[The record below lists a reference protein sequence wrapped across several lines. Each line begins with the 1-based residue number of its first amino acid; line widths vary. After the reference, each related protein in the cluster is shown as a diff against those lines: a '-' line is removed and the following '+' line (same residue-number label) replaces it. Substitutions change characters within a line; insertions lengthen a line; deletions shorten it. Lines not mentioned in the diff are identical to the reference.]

1 MAGYTIEVRNN
12 NVEKALRVLKKK
24 LIKDGVMKELKE
36 RQYYQKPSFK
46 KREKKKES
54 IRRHK
59 KDQKIKALKGE
70 L

>member
-1 MAGYTIEVRNN
+1 MTYTIEVRNN

-24 LIKDGVMKELKE
+24 LLKDGVMKELRD

-46 KREKKKES
+46 KREKKKEN
-54 IRRHK
+54 IRRLK
-59 KDQKIKALKGE
+59 KEQKLKVLKGE

>member
-1 MAGYTIEVRNN
+1 MTYTIEVRNN

-24 LIKDGVMKELKE
+24 LLKDGVMKELRE
-36 RQYYQKPSFK
+36 RQYFSKPSLK
-46 KREKKKES
+46 KREKKKEN

>member
-1 MAGYTIEVRNN
+1 MAGYAIEVRNN

-46 KREKKKES
+46 KREKKKEN